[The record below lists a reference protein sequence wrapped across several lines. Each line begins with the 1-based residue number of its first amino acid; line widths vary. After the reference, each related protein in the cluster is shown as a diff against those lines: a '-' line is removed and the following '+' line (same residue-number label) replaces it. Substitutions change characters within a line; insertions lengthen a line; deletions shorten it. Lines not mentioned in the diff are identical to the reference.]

1 MAAKMHAVLGP
12 SSSERWLSCPGS
24 VVLSRGLPN
33 TSSDYADEGTAAH
46 YLASVCLTCDTDA
59 KEYIGREIVVGEWGE
74 AFSIHTEKKGR
85 YTKEVDH
92 DFTDAVQD
100 YIDYVRNTVL
110 STNGVL
116 HVEQSL
122 SLTAITGEEGAEGT
136 SDTVIITDDEIIV
149 VDLKFGMGN
158 RVDAEDNSQLKMYAL
173 AAVDKYAIIHDFKDA
188 RLVIHQPRLNHV
200 SEWLVSLEDLEVFR
214 GRTRLAAI
222 RVNDATELY
231 DASGCGEVIK
241 TGWKEMY
248 LQTSDDGCKWCKAK
262 ATCPKLSA
270 KIAEAIDAE
279 FEDLTKAPT
288 EEGGMPT
295 DIVEPLRYL
304 EPEELSLRLKVVGM
318 IEDWCKA
325 VREASFTALM
335 AGVEVPDFKLVQGK
349 KGHRKWTSVNEAET
363 VMKSMRLKVDE
374 MYDLKVISPTTAEK
388 LLKDSP
394 KRWKRLEDIITQSEG
409 GPSVAPAS
417 DKRPALV
424 TTQVAD
430 EMEDLTDDLLGL

>member
-1 MAAKMHAVLGP
+1 MVTKQHAVLSP
-12 SSSERWLSCPGS
+12 SSAPRWLSCPGS

-92 DFTDAVQD
+92 DFVDAVQD

-122 SLTAITGEEGAEGT
+122 SLTDITGEEGAEGT
-136 SDTVIITDDEIIV
+136 SDAVIITDDEIII

-188 RLVIHQPRLNHV
+188 RLVIHQPRLSHV
-200 SEWLVSLEDLEVFR
+200 SEWVISLEDLEEFR
-214 GRTRLAAI
+214 ATVQLAAVRI
-222 RVNDATELY
+222 YDAT
-231 DASGCGEVIK
+231 GEYEAVHNEDD
-241 TGWKEMY
+241 WNDVW
-248 LQTSDDGCKWCKAK
+248 LQTSEDGCKWCKAK

-288 EEGGMPT
+288 EEGEMPV
-295 DIVEPLRYL
+295 DIVEPVRYL
-304 EPEELSLRLKVVGM
+304 DPEVLSLRLKVVDM

-349 KGHRKWTSVNEAET
+349 KGHRKWTSVDEAT
-363 VMKSMRLKVDE
+363 TIMKSMRLKVEE

-409 GPSVAPAS
+409 SPSVAPAS

-424 TTQVAD
+424 ITQVAD